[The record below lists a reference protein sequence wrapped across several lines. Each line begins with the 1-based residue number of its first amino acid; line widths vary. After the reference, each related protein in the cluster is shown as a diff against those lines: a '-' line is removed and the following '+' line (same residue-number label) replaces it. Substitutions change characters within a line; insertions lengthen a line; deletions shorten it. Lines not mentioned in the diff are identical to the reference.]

1 MSGTASIY
9 SLAAEERA
17 RASAAAWAR
26 FATTQDR
33 TEFCIAWLTILCAQ
47 VDRANFAV
55 VLLGPDAE
63 GAFAPAAIWPHPS
76 QDLGSL
82 SAAAEQTLAERRGI
96 VAAREPRPATGGG
109 GTRERAAQIGYP
121 IEVAGTLHG
130 AVVLDIKPSTD
141 ADLQR
146 ILRMVHWSSAWLV
159 DHVRQAMV
167 RERDARV
174 SHMGAALDLI
184 TIAMREPGLKQSTL
198 AVVNELSAKL
208 ACDRVSIGL
217 DRKGR
222 IAVEAISNTAI
233 FDPRMSLVRVIGDAM
248 EEALD
253 LDDTVLWPAGP
264 DDENGAIAHTELAR
278 ELKDVAI
285 CSVPLRD
292 AGHLVGGR
300 LVGVL
305 TLERGS
311 GPPFDAITV
320 ELCRAAADLL
330 GPILAL
336 KRDNERGVAVLVGS
350 RVAEAVEALA
360 GPRHPGVKLLT
371 GLAAA
376 VLLFLVF
383 ASGPYR
389 VGARTVVEGAVQRA
403 VVAPYDG
410 RIAQSFV
417 RAGDIVR
424 SGQELVRLDDHDLK
438 LEFARLGSER
448 EQNERKSRQALASQD
463 RGEMMVSAA
472 RIAETDAELSL
483 LSDKLARASLAA
495 PFDGVV
501 VSGDLSQLLGTPVDQ
516 GKLLFQISPLNA
528 YRVVLEVD
536 ERDIAAVA
544 LGQTGELT
552 LSGLAGQ
559 SLPFSV
565 QQITPVA
572 SQQEG
577 RNFFRVEA
585 RLEGDADRVRPGM
598 EGVGKI
604 NAGERKLIWIWTHAL
619 VDWLRFWTWK
629 ELP

>member
-1 MSGTASIY
+1 MSGTAPIY

-17 RASAAAWAR
+17 RGSAAAWAR

-33 TEFCIAWLTILCAQ
+33 TEFCIAWLSILCAQ

-55 VLLGPDAE
+55 VLLGPDAD
-63 GAFAPAAIWPHPS
+63 GVFAPAAIWPHPS
-76 QDLGSL
+76 QDLSVLG
-82 SAAAEQTLAERRGI
+82 AAAEQTLAERRGI
-96 VAAREPRPATGGG
+96 VAPREPRPS
-109 GTRERAAQIGYP
+109 TRERAAQIGYP

-159 DHVRQAMV
+159 DYFRQAMV

-174 SHMGAALDLI
+174 SHLGAALDLI
-184 TIAMREPGLKQSTL
+184 TTAMRGHGLKQSAL
-198 AVVNELSAKL
+198 AVVNEISTKL

-233 FDPRMSLVRVIGDAM
+233 FDPRMSLVRVIADAM

-253 LDDTVLWPAGP
+253 LDNTVLWPAGP
-264 DDENGAIAHTELAR
+264 DDENGALAHTELAR

-292 AGHLVGGR
+292 DGR

-311 GPPFDAITV
+311 GAPFDTVTV
-320 ELCRAAADLL
+320 ELCRAFADLL

-336 KRDNERGVAVLVGS
+336 KRDNERGVATLVRN
-350 RVAEAVEALA
+350 RVSEAVEVLV

-376 VLLFLVF
+376 VLLFLAF

-410 RIAQSFV
+410 HIAQSFV

-424 SGQELVRLDDHDLK
+424 SGQELVRLEDRDLK
-438 LEFARLGSER
+438 LEFARLSAER
-448 EQNERKSRQALASQD
+448 EQNERKSRQALASSD

-472 RIAETDAELSL
+472 RIAQTDAELSL
-483 LSDKLARASLAA
+483 VREKLERAALVA

-501 VSGDLSQLLGTPVDQ
+501 VSGDLSQLLGTPIDQ

-552 LSGLAGQ
+552 LSGLPGQ

-604 NAGERKLIWIWTHAL
+604 NAGERRLIWIWTHAL

>member
-1 MSGTASIY
+1 MSGTASIH

-17 RASAAAWAR
+17 RASGAAWAR
-26 FATTQDR
+26 FATTRDR

-47 VDRANFAV
+47 VDRVNFAV

-63 GAFAPAAIWPHPS
+63 GVFAPAAIWPHPS
-76 QDLGSL
+76 QDLSTLGP
-82 SAAAEQTLAERRGI
+82 AAEQTLAERRGI
-96 VAAREPRPATGGG
+96 VAPREPRSS
-109 GTRERAAQIGYP
+109 TRERAAQIGYP
-121 IEVAGTLHG
+121 IEVAGALHG
-130 AVVLDIKPSTD
+130 AVVLDIRPSTD

-159 DHVRQAMV
+159 DHFRQAMV
-167 RERDARV
+167 HERDVRV
-174 SHMGAALDLI
+174 SHLDAALDLI
-184 TIAMREPGLKQSTL
+184 ATALREPGLKQSAL
-198 AVVNELSAKL
+198 AVVNEMSSKF

-222 IAVEAISNTAI
+222 IRVEAISNTAI
-233 FDPRMSLVRVIGDAM
+233 FDPRMSLVRAISDAM

-253 LDDTVLWPAGP
+253 LDNIVLWPAGP

-292 AGHLVGGR
+292 AGSLVGGR

-311 GPPFDAITV
+311 GAPFDTGTV

-336 KRDNERGVAVLVGS
+336 KRDNERGVATLVRS
-350 RVAEAVEALA
+350 RVSDGVEALI
-360 GPRHPGVKLLT
+360 GPRHPGVKLMT
-371 GLAAA
+371 GLAVA
-376 VLLFLVF
+376 VLLFLAS

-410 RIAQSFV
+410 HIAQSFV

-424 SGQELVRLDDHDLK
+424 SGQELVRLEDRDLK
-438 LEFARLGSER
+438 LEFARLNSEL
-448 EQNERKSRQALASQD
+448 EQNERKSRQALAASD

-472 RIAETDAELSL
+472 RIAQTEAEMSL
-483 LSDKLARASLAA
+483 VRDKLARASLAA

-552 LSGLAGQ
+552 LSGLPGQ

-604 NAGERKLIWIWTHAL
+604 NAGERRLIWIWTHAL